1 MKLFTKYNRI
11 SILATI
17 LVFLAGCVAFYFVLR
32 YVLLRQLDESLHTEQ
47 TEIIAYVNEHNE
59 LPEVVNA
66 YNQQITFSA
75 INGPLPATTFFSQKY
90 RNAKENELEWS
101 RKLTFGI
108 TAAGKNYLATVSKSQ
123 METEDM
129 LQLVIIIGAGMIALI
144 LLAGYG
150 INRLVIK
157 RLWKP
162 FYKTIYEVEHYQLAK
177 QRPIQ
182 LAGSGISEFDL
193 LNHRLTAM
201 TEKAQKDYTV
211 VKEFSANAAHE
222 MQTPLAVIQTNTE
235 ALMQDEQL
243 LQQHNGAIQTI
254 EQSVRRL
261 TRLNQ
266 ALLLLARIEN
276 RQFIVNETIQLDEIV
291 KEKTEELAELMAS
304 QKIAINSTVEP
315 VSVSFNRHLA
325 EVMIS
330 NLVNNA
336 IRYNKEG
343 GTIIIEL
350 TPKHFT
356 ISNTSV
362 LPPLEPGKISHRFYR
377 HPDTRP
383 DGNGLGLSIVN
394 QVCEMAG
401 YTLRYYHHNG
411 LHVFSITLKTA

>member
-11 SILATI
+11 SILATM
-17 LVFLAGCVAFYFVLR
+17 LVFVAGCVAFYFVLR

-47 TEIIAYVNEHNE
+47 TEIIAYVEEHNQ
-59 LPEVVNA
+59 LPEIVNA
-66 YNQQITFSA
+66 YNQQITFSQ
-75 INGPLPATTFFSQKY
+75 INGPLPASTFFSQKY
-90 RNAKENELEWS
+90 RNTKENELEWS
-101 RKLTFGI
+101 RKLAFGI
-108 TAAGKNYLATVSKSQ
+108 SAAGKNYLATVSKSQ
-123 METEDM
+123 METEDL

-162 FYKTIYEVEHYQLAK
+162 FYKTIREVEHYQLTK

-243 LQQHNGAIQTI
+243 LQQHNHAIQTI

-276 RQFIVNETIQLDEIV
+276 RQFILNEAIQLDEIV

-304 QKIAINSTVEP
+304 QKITVNSKIEP

-325 EVMIS
+325 EVMVS
-330 NLVNNA
+330 NLLNNA

-343 GTIIIEL
+343 GTILIEL

-362 LPPLEPGKISHRFYR
+362 LPPLESGKISHRFYR

-401 YTLRYYHHNG
+401 YRLRYYHHNG